1 MGRWSRGMILASGA
15 RGRGFDSRTAPLPCS
30 CSAVYLFFY
39 FSFCLP
45 RLTTRT
51 SFNVTGFFFLVS
63 MCVGQQQ
70 QQKLQRCSVW
80 VQAVR
85 PSPGPGNAHI
95 VVQRPTLHQSYYA
108 GVSSDRTNLSPFTK
122 DYRGLA
128 LQCDL
133 AVFRALRGAIDMK
146 INSLR
151 LDFSAL

>member
-1 MGRWSRGMILASGA
+1 
-15 RGRGFDSRTAPLPCS
+15 
-30 CSAVYLFFY
+30 
-39 FSFCLP
+39 
-45 RLTTRT
+45 
-51 SFNVTGFFFLVS
+51 

-70 QQKLQRCSVW
+70 QHQNGKRCSVW

-85 PSPGPGNAHI
+85 PSPGPGNEHI

-133 AVFRALRGAIDMK
+133 AVFRAPWGAPSKKKKKKPYEYIR
-146 INSLR
+146 NLN
-151 LDFSAL
+151 L